1 MRIRLGNRA
10 KVEHNDITKTR
21 DIKKKGTK
29 RKGKTA
35 WEEMTQRKV
44 GKDINVGENGNDTKG
59 FAVLP
64 R

>member
-10 KVEHNDITKTR
+10 KVEHNDIAKTR

-35 WEEMTQRKV
+35 CGEVTQRKS
-44 GKDINVGENGNDTKG
+44 KDINVGEKGNGAKA
-59 FAVLP
+59 FP
-64 R
+64 